1 MFFKWSA
8 HSISS
13 FLKNDCHWE
22 RILPE
27 QQATLLI
34 VDDDPVNIRVLG
46 HGLIDKYRVL
56 TAKTGKT
63 ALSIIEAKK
72 PPDLVLLDVQ
82 LPDIDGYEICNRIK
96 SNPKTRG
103 IAVIFLTGQN
113 SVQAEAKGLGLGAA
127 DYITK
132 PFSVPIVQARV
143 RNQILLKRRT
153 DLLEKL
159 VSIDA
164 LTEIPNRRFFKDIF
178 HREVRRLAREK
189 GSCALLMIDIDHFKL
204 YNDHYGHHAGDE
216 CLRLVAKTIQKA
228 LKRSTDHVARYGG
241 EEFAAL
247 ISQADL
253 QMAETIAE
261 SLRKAIFD
269 LHIEHEMAP
278 LIKHIT
284 TSIGVTYVPVVDSL
298 ELTDLVKYADEMLYK
313 AKQKG
318 RNTFCVCTTSS

>member
-1 MFFKWSA
+1 M
-8 HSISS
+8 
-13 FLKNDCHWE
+13 
-22 RILPE
+22 PE

-34 VDDDPVNIRVLG
+34 VDDDPINIRVLG
-46 HGLIDKYRVL
+46 HCLIDRYRVL
-56 TAKTGKT
+56 TAKTGKS
-63 ALSIIEAKK
+63 ALSIIDTKM

-143 RNQILLKRRT
+143 RNQIMLKRRT

-164 LTEIPNRRFFKDIF
+164 LTEIPNRRFFEDIF

-189 GSCALLMIDIDHFKL
+189 GKCALLMIDIDHFKL
-204 YNDHYGHHAGDE
+204 YNDYYGHHAGDE
-216 CLRLVAKTIQKA
+216 CLRLVAKTIERT

-253 QMAETIAE
+253 EMVEFVAE
-261 SLRKAIFD
+261 SLRAAIFD
-269 LHIEHEMAP
+269 LHIAHETAP
-278 LIKHIT
+278 QIKHIT
-284 TSIGVTYVPVVDSL
+284 TSIGVTYVPVVDCL
-298 ELTDLVKYADEMLYK
+298 ELTDLVKDADEMLYK

-318 RNTFCVCTTSS
+318 RNTVCVCTTSC